1 MEYTFRYG
9 NSDIYGT
16 IKEEISLEE
25 EKLIINAIKDSFDK
39 LEDSY
44 KLKPLRKRIFDK
56 ITNIESLTEDD
67 ILWIYFPDKLTEKV
81 LFGK

>member
-44 KLKPLRKRIFDK
+44 ELKPLRKRIFDK